1 MKTNLFALL
10 ALLTALPV
18 QGDCLPDAPAALAA
32 FVPIPP
38 PGYVGIEV
46 IRVVVQW
53 ADSRTERSYTVE
65 RAAWTGAGWGPYV
78 TLAVLPRNSTW
89 FQDIAPIGLA
99 LYRVSANNACGS
111 RSSVFVYQP

>member
-1 MKTNLFALL
+1 MKTKLFALL
-10 ALLTALPV
+10 ALLAAPAL
-18 QGDCLPDAPAALAA
+18 GDCLPDAPPALAA

-38 PGYVGIEV
+38 PGTVQIQV

-53 ADSRTERSYTVE
+53 ADVRTERSYTLE
-65 RAAWTGAGWGPYV
+65 RAPWTGAGWGPYV
-78 TLAVLPRNSTW
+78 TLAVLPRNNTW
-89 FQDIAPIGLA
+89 FQDTSPVGLA